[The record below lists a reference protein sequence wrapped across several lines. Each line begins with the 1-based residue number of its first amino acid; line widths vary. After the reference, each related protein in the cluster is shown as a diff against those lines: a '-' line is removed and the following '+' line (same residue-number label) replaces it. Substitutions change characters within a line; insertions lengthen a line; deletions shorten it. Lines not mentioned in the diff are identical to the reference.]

1 MALSVTRALVFSAC
15 DFCSIDSRFAPKML
29 YVLGYMNIGQD
40 NRKITFFFWGDS
52 GTYNIADKA
61 HSKLKRLLTPGL
73 NESKLNLVQNMQ
85 I

>member
-40 NRKITFFFWGDS
+40 KYAYLSYFDLKTF
-52 GTYNIADKA
+52 
-61 HSKLKRLLTPGL
+61 
-73 NESKLNLVQNMQ
+73 
-85 I
+85 